1 MFFAALQSD
10 WLHVCAYH
18 AVSITDRLCQLALY
32 SIASADPKTLP
43 HHRKILSIAGAVA
56 GLISHLLNAR
66 LGRKW
71 CMVIAGFW
79 FTIGAVINC
88 AAQDLAMLYL
98 GRILLGFG
106 VGFANQSVSICQP
119 STLSAIDLLIP
130 SACLPTSALF
140 MVLPDNLFCVCL
152 LSVLHAVC
160 VVMQIM

>member
-1 MFFAALQSD
+1 MANCLGSPKHPQTLRKALF
-10 WLHVCAYH
+10 
-18 AVSITDRLCQLALY
+18 
-32 SIASADPKTLP
+32 
-43 HHRKILSIAGAVA
+43 IAGAVA

-106 VGFANQSVSICQP
+106 VGFANQSVSICQS
-119 STLSAIDLLIP
+119 STVPAVDLLSASTCSLTGTLDQC
-130 SACLPTSALF
+130 CLTGPFVCA
-140 MVLPDNLFCVCL
+140 FC
-152 LSVLHAVC
+152 LS
-160 VVMQIM
+160 